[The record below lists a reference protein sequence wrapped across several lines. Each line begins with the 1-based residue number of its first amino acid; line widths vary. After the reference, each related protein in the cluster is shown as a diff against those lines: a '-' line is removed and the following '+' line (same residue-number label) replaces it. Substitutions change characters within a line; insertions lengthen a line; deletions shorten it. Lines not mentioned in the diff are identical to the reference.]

1 MIDEKEFTAAVENQI
16 KLIKAEVKAF
26 ATKIVDLHVDFAQ
39 KNAPELMNT
48 LARQNL
54 QEQKDTL
61 TEELEKLLGLS
72 SYEKFL
78 RGGLTQLQDEA

>member
-1 MIDEKEFTAAVENQI
+1 MIDENEFTTAVKNQI
-16 KLIKAEVKAF
+16 ESIKTEIKIF
-26 ATKIVDLHVDFAQ
+26 ADKIVTLHVDFAQ

-54 QEQKDTL
+54 QEHKDEL
-61 TEELEKLLGLS
+61 TEELEKLLCLS

-78 RGGLTQLQDEA
+78 RSVLKI

>member
-26 ATKIVDLHVDFAQ
+26 ANKIVDLHVDFAQ
-39 KNAPELMNT
+39 KNAPELINT
-48 LARQNL
+48 PVMQNL
-54 QEQKDTL
+54 QEQRDDL

-72 SYEKFL
+72 SYEKVL
-78 RGGLTQLQDEA
+78 RGALTQLQDEA